1 MLSKP
6 WRDVGDWT
14 GVWGQ
19 LGVYELA
26 DAEQRVV
33 FVGMAGGR
41 SRFGLRGELIEA
53 AARHDAICYRCEIT
67 SAYLTR
73 YRELLMRHVRDSG
86 AVPLHA
92 PVLTLG
98 RLG

>member
-1 MLSKP
+1 MLNKP
-6 WRDVGDWT
+6 WREAGDWT

-26 DAEQRVV
+26 DAEQGVV

-41 SRFGLRGELIEA
+41 SRFGLRGELMDA
-53 AARHDAICYRCEIT
+53 VARQGASYYRCEIT

-73 YRELLMRHVRDSG
+73 YRELLMQYARDRRD
-86 AVPLHA
+86 VPPHA
-92 PVLTLG
+92 PALTLG